1 MKRQAS
7 LLIASALLLSA
18 PAFAQTATVSGGT
31 GAEVSVGTTG
41 AGVSA
46 GTSVDATTGTGAVMS
61 GTAGADVAATMAA
74 PEGYVAVP
82 DVAAITAEQMQGIEV
97 KGPEGDTIG
106 EIADVELGADGRA
119 SGLIA
124 DVGGFLGMGEH
135 RVKLSFDQVAVF
147 SNADGELIAMS
158 DLTEE
163 QLKAMPEYEAPKT

>member
-46 GTSVDATTGTGAVMS
+46 GTSVDATT